1 MNMYFLY
8 SREQITEKNKVLSP
22 QGKKFKPGVV
32 VVNNRR
38 MEFTQLSS
46 SPDMPRFI
54 DTKVVTSGEISNFT
68 YELPKA
74 VVKEATE

>member
-22 QGKKFKPGVV
+22 QGKKFKPGIVII
-32 VVNNRR
+32 NNRR
-38 MEFTQLSS
+38 VEFTQLSS

-54 DTKVVTSGEISNFT
+54 DTKIIASGEVSSFT
-68 YELPKA
+68 YTLPKA
-74 VVKEATE
+74 VLKEANE

>member
-22 QGKKFKPGVV
+22 QGKKFQPGIVII
-32 VVNNRR
+32 NNRR
-38 MEFTQLSS
+38 VEFTQLSS

-54 DTKVVTSGEISNFT
+54 DTKIIASGEVSSFT
-68 YELPKA
+68 YTLPKA
-74 VVKEATE
+74 VLKEANE